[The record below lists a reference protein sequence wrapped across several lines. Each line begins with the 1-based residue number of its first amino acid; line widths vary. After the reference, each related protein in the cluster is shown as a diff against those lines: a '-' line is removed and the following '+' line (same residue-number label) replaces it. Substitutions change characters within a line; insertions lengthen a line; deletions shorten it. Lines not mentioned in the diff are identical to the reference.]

1 MSCPW
6 LLHTPTVY
14 SDRYGMVWYGMVR
27 AYLGDVLLAPCTHRY
42 KLGHVVS
49 LTVELIILS
58 IDSHSLQSSITHT
71 AQEVV
76 LMVQLLSSLHGAVS
90 YLLIASAADHD

>member
-1 MSCPW
+1 
-6 LLHTPTVY
+6 
-14 SDRYGMVWYGMVR
+14 MVR
-27 AYLGDVLLAPCTHRY
+27 AYLRDVLLAPCTHGY

-90 YLLIASAADHD
+90 YLLIAGNADHGRGHSGEKWVKNIEYMKAFKQ